1 MSKPT
6 QLILASSSPYRKVLM
21 KRLRLPFDVISPHID
36 EFPLPGEDPIGMVKR
51 LAEKKART
59 VAKTNNNALIIGSD
73 QAAII
78 DNIVLGKPGNHAS
91 AIHQLTQASGKKVN
105 FLTSICVLNA
115 ENNRLQMDVVNY
127 SVYFKNLSPETI
139 EKYLQREQPYRC
151 AGSFKAEGLGI
162 ALFEKQEGDDPTS
175 LIGLPLIRLIDM
187 LEKESIDILGTCP

>member
-1 MSKPT
+1 MSKTT

-36 EFPLPGEDPIGMVKR
+36 EHPLPGEDPIDMVKR

-59 VAKTNNNALIIGSD
+59 VAKTNNNTLIIGSD

-78 DNIVLGKPGNHAS
+78 DNIILGKPENHTNAT
-91 AIHQLTQASGKKVN
+91 HQLTQASGKKVD

-127 SVYFKNLSPETI
+127 SVYFKSLSPETI
-139 EKYLQREQPYRC
+139 EKYLQQEQPYQC

-187 LEKESIDILGTCP
+187 LEKENIDLLK